1 MHSDNEQFEKF
12 LIDVIDRLSVPFF
25 QRKGYT
31 IAFNV
36 YQDRPTKAIPKDES
50 EAEPQTL
57 FKEWCNALGDYL
69 DIEALKQGFL
79 AYISNGNIDAFASK
93 ESCLQ
98 YLKPDFHEYSQRLSE
113 FIQESI
119 KALGMRGDGFVF
131 RWNGES
137 WDIVYE
143 WKRVDLQRSYPG
155 LFYIQS
161 LLRHKGRKFDSIQI
175 ESSAPNRSALLHS
188 VDEKTQHDAFYS
200 ENMKAIARIRND
212 PENDPIAIKQYE
224 TALDTTNKRLT
235 EQISDKER
243 SDLAKKKRWLEKSL
257 RPTKDRPGSKSHSRK
272 PRPFDDPLDMA
283 RQRVWHNLTA
293 AYKKLSESQ
302 PGKMLAKHL
311 KENIVTS
318 ARDTRYKEDSP
329 IDWIVD

>member
-1 MHSDNEQFEKF
+1 MHSDDEQFEKF
-12 LIDVIDRLSVPFF
+12 LIDVIDRLSDPFF
-25 QRKGYT
+25 LREGYT
-31 IAFNV
+31 ISFSV
-36 YQDRPTKAIPKDES
+36 YQGRPTKAIPKDES
-50 EAEPQTL
+50 EAEPQNL

-79 AYISNGNIDAFASK
+79 AYIFNGNIDAFASK

-98 YLKPDFHEYSQRLSE
+98 YLKPEFHKYSQLLSE
-113 FIQESI
+113 CMRQSI
-119 KALGMRGDGFVF
+119 KELGIQGDGYVF

-143 WKRVDLQRSYPG
+143 WKRVDLRRSYPG

-175 ESSAPNRSALLHS
+175 ESSAPNRSALLRS
-188 VDEKTQHDAFYS
+188 TDEKTQREAFYS
-200 ENMKAIARIRND
+200 ENVKAIARIRND
-212 PENDPIAIKQYE
+212 PENDLAAIRAYKDELKYI
-224 TALDTTNKRLT
+224 TKRLT
-235 EQISDKER
+235 EKIPDTER
-243 SDLAKKKRWLEKSL
+243 SELIRNKTWLEKQL
-257 RPTKDRPGSKSHSRK
+257 RFTKDRPGSTSHVRK
-272 PRPFDDPLDMA
+272 PRPSIDPLEGA
-283 RQRVWHNLTA
+283 RSRVWHCLDA

-318 ARDTRYKEDSP
+318 ARGTRYKEDSP